1 MYIEIDLVNI
11 AKEKVL
17 FDIAP
22 SLYNNKNILFLHI
35 VITYIHIM
43 YTYIIRYEKFANI
56 FKGAIS

>member
-22 SLYNNKNILFLHI
+22 SFIYNIKILYF
-35 VITYIHIM
+35 YI
-43 YTYIIRYEKFANI
+43 
-56 FKGAIS
+56 

>member
-22 SLYNNKNILFLHI
+22 SLYIIKIFYF
-35 VITYIHIM
+35 YI
-43 YTYIIRYEKFANI
+43 
-56 FKGAIS
+56 

>member
-22 SLYNNKNILFLHI
+22 SFIYNKNTLFLHI
-35 VITYIHIM
+35 VITYI
-43 YTYIIRYEKFANI
+43 IRYEKFTNI

>member
-22 SLYNNKNILFLHI
+22 SLYIIKILYFYLFLHI
-35 VITYIHIM
+35 VI
-43 YTYIIRYEKFANI
+43 TYIIRYEKFANI